1 MIKPRILVVLPRP
14 TLRHLRFEFQLTVEF
29 LLLGHRDP
37 HNLEM
42 MFEEGS
48 LVFV

>member
-1 MIKPRILVVLPRP
+1 MIKPSILTIIPCP
-14 TLRHLRFEFQLTVEF
+14 AFRHLGLEFQLPVEF